1 MGIEVIKRELD
12 YFEKVKSE
20 LLKTHK
26 GQFALIKS
34 EEVIGTFT
42 TQDEAYREGVRR
54 FGREPFLIKPIVEVE
69 EEQRI
74 PALSAYVIH
83 ANL

>member
-1 MGIEVIKRELD
+1 MGIEAIKRELD
-12 YFEKVKSE
+12 YFEKVKAE

-26 GQFALIKS
+26 GQVALIKS
-34 EEVIGTFT
+34 EELVGTFT
-42 TQDEAYREGVRR
+42 TLDEAYREGIKR
-54 FGREPFLIKPIVEVE
+54 FGREPFLIKPIVEVQ

-74 PALSAYVIH
+74 PALSAHLIH